1 LPIGR
6 LNSKISSLAEK
17 VLKKRITLHT
27 LRHSSATYWAP
38 KMNRY
43 QFCTKY
49 GWSFK
54 SGMPDRYIKRKGI
67 IFDRIAEKGDTDQV
81 SKLQKE
87 NRQLME
93 KVENLEGEYQELRR
107 ASEFIMSIIECIDTE
122 DLKKKGIGGTPKP
135 SIG

>member
-1 LPIGR
+1 MPIGR

-27 LRHSSATYWAP
+27 VRHSSATYWAP

-54 SGMPDRYIKRKGI
+54 SDMPDRYIKRKGI

-93 KVENLEGEYQELRR
+93 KVEALEVADSTLRGEYKKVRKALEFVMELVE
-107 ASEFIMSIIECIDTE
+107 S
-122 DLKKKGIGGTPKP
+122 L
-135 SIG
+135 